1 MARELR
7 VLIFDDSPDDA
18 ELIIQEL
25 RKGNFLFW
33 SLVVKHLEEFS
44 QELQDFAPD
53 VVLLDYA
60 LSENTIFPAIYSAKE
75 QRPLIPI
82 IVTSGP
88 PDDEA
93 AIACIHAG
101 ADDYVALNKPQRL
114 IPSLRVALE
123 KKDADAREFYES
135 KKLKEA
141 EHRLKIISENSV
153 DLIAIMDPEGR
164 RIYTSPAYQK
174 ILTDMPL
181 LKGDKFFDEVH
192 PEDREHVKSVFQ
204 ELLDTGDV
212 QRCEYRLMLKDRSV
226 RYVEAQWSL
235 IHESDPALPFI
246 LSIGRIITKRKRA
259 EEALRESVKYFRAL
273 VENISDAIALVN
285 RYGIVLYAS
294 SSTRRVIGYTF
305 KEMVGNNIFELIHQD
320 DLAYTMNEFKLLLE
334 KPGRTTSIQFRMLHK
349 DQSWRWM
356 EGVANNLMLDPSVQG
371 IVMNYRDITPRKK
384 TDEELRETEER
395 YKEMFHRHQAMQWF
409 VDPETKRIV
418 DANSAAAE
426 FYGYSMS
433 ELRTMT
439 LDQINVLPKD
449 ELSFLIKT
457 ATEEK
462 QNVFIFPHRLKSGE
476 IRFVEIHSSPITI
489 KSRKL
494 LYSIIHD
501 VTERKKAADALATEK
516 ERLLVTLRSIG
527 EGVITTDTEG
537 HILLINPVAETITG
551 YMQSEA
557 EGQSV
562 ETILTILDERTRKPL
577 ESPVARVMRTGDI
590 VEFTGNRVLVDKDHQ
605 EKFIAHTAAPIRD
618 ESDRIIGVIIV
629 FKDTSLQRK
638 MENEILNARKIE
650 SIGILAGGIAHD
662 FNNILAA
669 IIGNL
674 SLAKMKLPQEP
685 KEKLFDIL
693 SSAEKASLRAKD
705 LTQQLLTFSRGGA
718 PVRKTAHLRDLLR
731 ESAAFASTGSNVR
744 CDLNLP
750 DNLWQVDIDAGQM
763 NRVIHNLIL
772 NAQQAMPNGGIIHLN
787 AENITIKAHTSD
799 HQLGL
804 RPGRYVKISIR
815 DQGTG
820 IREEH
825 LQKIFDPYFTT
836 KSGGSGLGLATSYSI
851 VKNHDGLI
859 AVESKWMSGTTFYIY
874 LPASDNHPEIPSD
887 IEKPDT
893 NHHGRILIM
902 DDEAAVRRMLS
913 EMLKYMGFTVWEV
926 SDGQEAVKA
935 YRSFRDRGE
944 PFDAVIM
951 DLTIPGGMSGKETI
965 QQLIAIDPHV
975 RAVVSSGYSNDPVMG
990 RYKEHGFSE
999 VLPKPYNADDLAK
1012 TLNELL
1018 KEKNL
1023 HP

>member
-7 VLIFDDSPDDA
+7 VLILDDTTDDA
-18 ELIIQEL
+18 ESIIQEL
-25 RKGNFLFW
+25 RKGDFLFW
-33 SLVVKHLEEFS
+33 SLVVKQPEEFT

-53 VVLLDYA
+53 AVLLDYA
-60 LSENTIFPAIYSAKE
+60 LSENTIFPAIYTAKE
-75 QRPLIPI
+75 QRPLMPV

-88 PDDEA
+88 ADEEA
-93 AIACIHAG
+93 AIACLRAG
-101 ADDYVALNKPQRL
+101 ADDYVARNKLHRL
-114 IPSLRVALE
+114 IPALRMSIE
-123 KKDADAREFYES
+123 KKEADAQEQHES
-135 KKLKEA
+135 EKLKEA
-141 EHRLKIISENSV
+141 ERRLKIISENSA
-153 DLIAIMDPEGR
+153 DLIAIMDAEGR
-164 RIYTSPAYQK
+164 RTYTSPSYQK
-174 ILTDMPL
+174 ILLDMPT
-181 LKGDKFFDEVH
+181 LKSDKFFDEVH
-192 PEDREHVKSVFQ
+192 PEDREHVKAIFQ
-204 ELLDTGDV
+204 ELLATGEL
-212 QRCEYRLMLKDRSV
+212 QRCEYRLILKDRSA

-235 IHESDPALPFI
+235 IHESDSVPPFV
-246 LSIGRIITKRKRA
+246 LSVARIITKRKRA

-334 KPGRTTSIQFRMLHK
+334 KPGRTTSIQFRMRHK

-371 IVMNYRDITPRKK
+371 IVINYRDITPRKK

-409 VDPETKRIV
+409 VDPETQRIV
-418 DANSAAAE
+418 DANSAAAK
-426 FYGYSMS
+426 FYGYSMNELKTMTVSQINTLPKS
-433 ELRTMT
+433 EL
-439 LDQINVLPKD
+439 DQ
-449 ELSFLIKT
+449 LIKT
-457 ATEEK
+457 AVEEK
-462 QNVFIFPHRLKSGE
+462 KNVFIFPHRLKSGE

-489 KSRKL
+489 KGRKL

-501 VTERKKAADALATEK
+501 VTERKKADEALATEK

-537 HILLINPVAETITG
+537 RVLLINPVAEAITG
-551 YMQSEA
+551 FTQTETA
-557 EGQSV
+557 GQPV
-562 ETILTILDERTRKPL
+562 ETVLTILDERTRTPL
-577 ESPVARVMRTGDI
+577 ESPVTRVLRMGDI
-590 VEFTGNRVLVDKDHQ
+590 VELTGNTVLVDKLHQ

-618 ESDRIIGVIIV
+618 EFNRIIGVIIV

-638 MENEILNARKIE
+638 MENEVLNARKIE

-674 SLAKMKLPQEP
+674 SLAKMRLSQEP
-685 KEKLFDIL
+685 KEKLLDIL
-693 SSAEKASLRAKD
+693 TSAEKASLRAKD

-718 PVRKTAHLRDLLR
+718 PVRKTAHLRDLLK

-744 CDLNLP
+744 CDLNLS

-763 NRVIHNLIL
+763 SRVIHNLIL
-772 NAQQAMPNGGIIHLN
+772 NAQQAMPNGGVIRLN

-815 DQGTG
+815 DQGMG

-874 LPASDNHPEIPSD
+874 LPASDHHPEMATD
-887 IEKPDT
+887 METPDA

-902 DDEAAVRRMLS
+902 DDEAAVRRMLGD
-913 EMLKYMGFTVWEV
+913 MLKYLGFTVWEV
-926 SDGQEAVKA
+926 ADGSEAVAA

-965 QQLIAIDPHV
+965 KQLIGIDPNV

-990 RYKEHGFSE
+990 RYKEYGFSD
-999 VLPKPYNADDLAK
+999 VLPKPYNADELAK
-1012 TLNELL
+1012 TLNGLL

-1023 HP
+1023 HR